1 MADPKSLCRVDWKL
15 GQALMPAHFL
25 WQEDSLRS
33 EFETRF
39 EHQARPMWGVVKFV
53 WDETILHKAGRL
65 IVREL
70 QLVLETGLLI
80 DVPGNARPVSLDLVE
95 DEDGRADVYLYL
107 VSSPDLVRGTLD
119 DQEGSLIE
127 LRMQKLELSQKRLK
141 TPQPGFHLGRF
152 SPARAADGEQEPEP
166 KQNQKGWRWDPSYVP
181 PLVTLSALP
190 AFADARVV
198 WFNGALAQWV
208 EVLRT
213 QALENSIAVHKRVEA
228 QLLLRSAYE
237 LQWFLHQLAPNL
249 ESGSGTE
256 SEDSQQPALK
266 VHPYEFFERV
276 VRLYLDIFS
285 FRTTPQ
291 QTLLRTKP
299 LALLYQH
306 QDVARCFEQAEAAIQ
321 AELERPR
328 SDSPQWP
335 FSEDISGV
343 SVCELPQGLRAEA
356 ELYFLIQFTRGSDA
370 FAEEAAQG
378 LDSRLLGLKLAEPSE
393 LEAVERR
400 ALTGI
405 PFVRVRLVPF
415 PHNFDSTVTQFY
427 RLLPCDELTLARKAR
442 QVAFRRR
449 KRPIQMSFLYSP
461 DASAV

>member
-39 EHQARPMWGVVKFV
+39 EHHGRPMWGVAKFV
-53 WDETILHKAGRL
+53 WDDAILRKAGRL

-95 DEDGRADVYLYL
+95 DDEGRADVYLYL
-107 VSSPDLVRGTLD
+107 VSNPDLVRGALD

-127 LRMQKLELSQKRLK
+127 LRMQKLELSQQQKK
-141 TPQPGFHLGRF
+141 TPQPGFRLGRF
-152 SPARAADGEQEPEP
+152 VPLTGDEASNEP
-166 KQNQKGWRWDPSYVP
+166 KKNPNGWRSDDSYVP
-181 PLVTLSALP
+181 PLVFLPALP
-190 AFADARVV
+190 AFADARCV
-198 WFNGALAQWV
+198 WFNGALARWT
-208 EVLRT
+208 EVLRS

-237 LQWFLHQLAPNL
+237 LQWFLHQVSPSL
-249 ESGSGTE
+249 EPGSTEE
-256 SEDSQQPALK
+256 SERSQQPALRI
-266 VHPYEFFERV
+266 HPFEFFERV
-276 VRLYLDIFS
+276 VRLYLDIYS

-291 QTLLRTKP
+291 QLSLRPKP
-299 LALLYQH
+299 LQFSYQH
-306 QDVARCFEQAEAAIQ
+306 ENLAHCFEQVEAAIS
-321 AELERPR
+321 AELDTPR
-328 SDSPQWP
+328 ADSPQWP
-335 FSEDISGV
+335 FIEDISGV
-343 SVCELPQGLRAEA
+343 SVCELPKGLRPEA
-356 ELYFLIQFTRGSDA
+356 ELYLLIQFTRGSDE
-370 FAEEAAQG
+370 FAEEVAGG
-378 LDSRLLGLKLAEPSE
+378 LDSRLLGLKLAEPAE

-405 PFVRVRLVPF
+405 AFARVRLVPF
-415 PHNFDSTVTQFY
+415 PHNFDSNVTQFY
-427 RLLPCDELTLARKAR
+427 RLLPGDELALARKTR
-442 QVAFRRR
+442 KIAFRRR